1 MRRRRPAA
9 ALGRA
14 LVFGL
19 FVAANSPAMA
29 AGSWVA
35 DSVTPTLRQQGR
47 VYTSETLTPRS
58 TTPLAGIRIT
68 SVSWRYGWSRWEP
81 ELEARLCGGE
91 RCVVL
96 DGERGVS
103 RAFAG
108 LAPATPFRIQFL
120 IPGTPRAVAPLYGE
134 PLQLVVNF
142 E

>member
-1 MRRRRPAA
+1 MCRERPAA
-9 ALGRA
+9 LARA

-35 DSVTPTLRQQGR
+35 DSLTPTLRQQGR
-47 VYTSETLTPRS
+47 IYTSEALAPRA
-58 TTPLAGIRIT
+58 TTPLAGTRIT

-81 ELEARLCGGE
+81 ELEARLCAGG
-91 RCVVL
+91 RCVAL
-96 DGERGVS
+96 DGERGAS